1 MLSIPMAQV
10 LIRNLDDDVVAT
22 LKQLAEAEKVSLEQ
36 KLRTILS
43 DAARKSVGG
52 FWTVAD
58 EMRLATAGAKLD
70 STDLIRQARD
80 ER

>member
-1 MLSIPMAQV
+1 MAQV

-36 KLRTILS
+36 KLRSILS
-43 DAARKSVGG
+43 DAARSAMDS
-52 FWTVAD
+52 FWDTAS
-58 EMRLATAGAKLD
+58 EMRLATAGTKLD
-70 STDLIRQARD
+70 STDLIRQGRD

>member
-1 MLSIPMAQV
+1 MAQV
-10 LIRNLDDDVVAT
+10 LIRNLDDEVVAT

-43 DAARKSVGG
+43 DAARQSMSA
-52 FWTVAD
+52 FWGTAS
-58 EMRLATAGAKLD
+58 EMRLATAGTKLD